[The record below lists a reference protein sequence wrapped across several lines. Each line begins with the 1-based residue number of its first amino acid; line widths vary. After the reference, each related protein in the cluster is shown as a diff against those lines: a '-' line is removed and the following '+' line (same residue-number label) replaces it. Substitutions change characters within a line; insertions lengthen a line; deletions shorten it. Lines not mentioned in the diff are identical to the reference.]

1 MAATK
6 HTANTLRW
14 QKKFQND
21 GCLPVDI
28 FLRQANGTACCSD
41 SAISFHY
48 VPPDMMYVL
57 EYLIYHVRWVI
68 ENMLNVTK

>member
-1 MAATK
+1 MVATK

-14 QKKFQND
+14 KEKFKMMD
-21 GCLPVDI
+21 VCLLT
-28 FLRQANGTACCSD
+28 FSARQANGTACCSD

-57 EYLIYHVRWVI
+57 EYLIYHVR
-68 ENMLNVTK
+68 